1 MEEVKLKRLTDRSS
15 YQRIREEGTASTWR
29 LCLLSLVFHLAVCV
43 AGFTIAATTLAA
55 ADRKPT
61 EYQVEAAYLFNFGK
75 FVDWPPTASAANTEA
90 PLVVCVLGEDPFGT
104 SLDSILQRGTV
115 KGKAMTAK
123 RIGRAEEVASCQV
136 LYISS
141 SEAGRVG
148 RILDVVGNISVL
160 TVSDMPQFLDRG
172 GMIQFVL
179 EEGKIRFQIN
189 LGAAEN
195 ARLVLSS
202 ELLKVAMAVKRK

>member
-1 MEEVKLKRLTDRSS
+1 MPVL
-15 YQRIREEGTASTWR
+15 
-29 LCLLSLVFHLAVCV
+29 FHVAVCLSGVTVV
-43 AGFTIAATTLAA
+43 ANRLAA

-75 FVDWPPTASAANTEA
+75 FVDWPPTSLPNTEA
-90 PLVVCVLGEDPFGT
+90 PLVVCVLGEDPFGS

-115 KGKAMTAK
+115 KGKAITAK
-123 RIGRAEEVASCQV
+123 RIGRVEEVASCQV
-136 LYISS
+136 LYISA
-141 SEAGRVG
+141 SEAGSVD
-148 RILDVVGNISVL
+148 RILNGVGKISVL

-189 LGAAEN
+189 LNAAEN

-202 ELLKVAMAVKRK
+202 ELLKVAMTVKRK